1 MKLRID
7 KLLLYRYR
15 FIIGFCLLGFTFTF
29 ILFFLPLIAPGGIS
43 QAEMESAIR
52 SHNVFA
58 NFSHGDLINLPYHLL
73 QHASISI
80 LGLSIYAIKL
90 PSIILGLATGILLIL
105 LLNRWFKTN
114 VALLAS
120 IITILSP
127 IFLFLAG
134 SGTPAILYIFWI
146 ILILWLG
153 AKIVGEK
160 SVSPIIFLAF
170 VAAVILSIYTPH
182 LIYIA
187 FGIGL
192 VALTKPH
199 IRFAIKKTKF
209 PQLIVALGI
218 IALLIIPLIVACIIR
233 PTTLQEIFFTT
244 NLGNYIDNII
254 NAFTPFFSFSA
265 AIESDFLSPL
275 FGLAT
280 ITLIIVGTI
289 ASMRVLFTSRN
300 TAVSLLVIF
309 SIFISGLNPN
319 TAVIIFIPAAILVAV
334 GLESVLEKWYSLF
347 PTNPYARVFGILP
360 VTTFVAII
368 VISGFIFTVFGY
380 HYSPSVA
387 KLFNNDIDIIN
398 QRLPAGTI
406 LLVPEDTLEYSFY
419 KILESD
425 GRITITAALPDRT
438 DTCVAT
444 LGHWPDVIDL
454 NLTTIITS
462 SKSQNSDRLY
472 IYNCDR

>member
-7 KLLLYRYR
+7 KLFLYRYR
-15 FIIGFCLLGFTFTF
+15 FIIGYSILGLAF
-29 ILFFLPLIAPGGIS
+29 ILILIILPLIAPGGIS
-43 QAEMESAIR
+43 SAEMQSAVN
-52 SHNVFA
+52 SHNVFENFA
-58 NFSHGDLINLPYHLL
+58 NGNLINLPYHLL
-73 QHASISI
+73 QNASIN
-80 LGLSIYAIKL
+80 LFGLSIYAIKL
-90 PSIILGLATGILLIL
+90 PSIILGFATGILLIL

-120 IITILSP
+120 IITVLSP

-160 SVSPIIFLAF
+160 SVSPLIFLAF
-170 VAAVILSIYTPH
+170 VASVILSIYTPH

-192 VALTKPH
+192 VALTRPH
-199 IRFAIKKTKF
+199 IRFAIKKTKI
-209 PQLIVALGI
+209 PQLIVALSV
-218 IALLIIPLIVACIIR
+218 IALLIIPLIVACIVR
-233 PTTLQEIFFTT
+233 LTTLQEIFFATDP
-244 NLGNYIDNII
+244 GSYIDNVI

-280 ITLIIVGTI
+280 VTLIIIGII

-309 SIFISGLNPN
+309 AIIISGLNPSA
-319 TAVIIFIPAAILVAV
+319 AVIIFIPAAILVAV

-347 PTNPYARVFGILP
+347 PTNPYARVFGIFP
-360 VTTFVAII
+360 VAAFVAII
-368 VISGFIFTVFGY
+368 VISGFIYTVFGY
-380 HYSPSVA
+380 HYSPNVA
-387 KLFNNDIDIIN
+387 KQFNNDISLIN
-398 QRLPAGTI
+398 KDLPFGTT
-406 LLVPEDTLEYSFY
+406 LLVPKDTLEYDFY
-419 KILESD
+419 KILETD
-425 GRITITAALPDRT
+425 GRLTVSSVLPDRT
-438 DTCVAT
+438 SNCIAS
-444 LGHWPDVIDL
+444 LGHWGEEVDL
-454 NLTTIITS
+454 KLTTIITS

-472 IYNCDR
+472 IYNCSE